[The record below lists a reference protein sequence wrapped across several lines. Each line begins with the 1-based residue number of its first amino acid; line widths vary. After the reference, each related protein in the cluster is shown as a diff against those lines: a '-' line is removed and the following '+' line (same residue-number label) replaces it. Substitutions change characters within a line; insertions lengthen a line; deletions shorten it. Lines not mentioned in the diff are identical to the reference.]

1 MHFLHNMCN
10 IAPFRPALAFP
21 AERMQNL
28 LMIAYE
34 LIRRLPKVELH
45 EHLDGSIRPE
55 TIISLAAARGVELPE
70 TEPERLAA
78 WFRAGSERRSLSLYL
93 ESFSVTTAIMQDEEA
108 LRRIAREEIE
118 DLASDGVVY
127 AEIRFAPSLHTRGGL
142 TMDQVVRA
150 VLDGLSEGRMST
162 GMEFGLI
169 LCAMRHEPPAMSL
182 KVAELATAYADRG
195 VVGFDLAGDEA
206 GHPAKEHI
214 EAFQYIRR
222 KNFNITIH
230 AGEAFGTESIWQ
242 AIQICGAHRIGHG
255 TRLLDDMVTDGGRIV
270 KMGSLAH
277 FVLDKRIPLE
287 MCLTSNVGTG
297 AAETYETHPFPL
309 FFRSSFRVFLC
320 TDNRLMSGTSLS
332 KELSIASECYDLDL
346 DDIEKLTIN
355 AAKSAFCHHDRKLSL
370 IYDTI
375 KRRYAQIR
383 AGL

>member
-1 MHFLHNMCN
+1 MVD
-10 IAPFRPALAFP
+10 
-21 AERMQNL
+21 
-28 LMIAYE
+28 YE

-45 EHLDGSIRPE
+45 EHLDGSVRPE
-55 TIISLAAARGVELPE
+55 TVISLAGERGIDLPE
-70 TEPERLAA
+70 TDPKRLAS
-78 WFRAGSERRSLSLYL
+78 WFRAGSERKSLSLYL
-93 ESFSVTTAIMQDEEA
+93 ESFGVTTSVMQDERS
-108 LRRIAREEIE
+108 LRLIAREEIE
-118 DLASDGVVY
+118 DLADDGVVY
-127 AEIRFAPSLHTRGGL
+127 AEIRFAPSLHTKGGL
-142 TMDQVVRA
+142 SMDEVVRA
-150 VLDGLSEGRMST
+150 VLEGLAEGRREC
-162 GMEFGLI
+162 GVEYGLI
-169 LCAMRHEPPAMSL
+169 LCAMRHESPVVSL

-255 TRLLDDMVTDGGRIV
+255 TRLLDDMITDNGRIV
-270 KMGSLAH
+270 RMGSLAH

-297 AAETYETHPFPL
+297 AAESYETHPFPL

-332 KELSIASECYDLDL
+332 KELAIASECYDLDL